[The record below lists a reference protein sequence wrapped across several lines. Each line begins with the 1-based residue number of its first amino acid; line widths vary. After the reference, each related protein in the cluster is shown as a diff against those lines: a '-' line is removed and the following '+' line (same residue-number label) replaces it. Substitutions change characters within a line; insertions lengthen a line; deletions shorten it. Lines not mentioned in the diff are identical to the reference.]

1 MDSVGDYHSDFVS
14 SLDIGLPVLV
24 LLGVVPRR
32 PCRCLVVVVPVVVR
46 LLLLVVLVVV
56 VVVLDGDDDDVVG
69 VRSMVMVPKNDER
82 CCASCWG

>member
-1 MDSVGDYHSDFVS
+1 MG
-14 SLDIGLPVLV
+14 

-32 PCRCLVVVVPVVVR
+32 PYHCLVVVVLVVALLLL

-56 VVVLDGDDDDVVG
+56 VLGGDDDDVVG

>member
-1 MDSVGDYHSDFVS
+1 MG
-14 SLDIGLPVLV
+14 

-32 PCRCLVVVVPVVVR
+32 PCRCLVVVVLVVVLLLLL

-56 VVVLDGDDDDVVG
+56 VLGGDDDDVVG